1 MKKILLII
9 ILIFG
14 FSLNSFG
21 ASTSSDTKV
30 KSNYDKAVKLILE
43 AKKYEKK
50 GKTKKANKRYE
61 RALKYLLK
69 SNKEKPNIP
78 NTLNYLGFTTR
89 KLGDYENGEKYY
101 LQGLAINPNHN
112 GINEYLGEL
121 YVSTNRLDLAK
132 ERLKILKNCNCKEY
146 QELKDV
152 IEGKKVSKY

>member
-50 GKTKKANKRYE
+50 GKIKK
-61 RALKYLLK
+61 
-69 SNKEKPNIP
+69 
-78 NTLNYLGFTTR
+78 
-89 KLGDYENGEKYY
+89 
-101 LQGLAINPNHN
+101 
-112 GINEYLGEL
+112 
-121 YVSTNRLDLAK
+121 
-132 ERLKILKNCNCKEY
+132 
-146 QELKDV
+146 
-152 IEGKKVSKY
+152 SK